1 MKIIYDAA
9 SDMGCV
15 RSNNEDMILID
26 RSFLRDESASGEV
39 FVDGNSRFCAI
50 VADGMGGNNGG
61 EFASDIACQ
70 EFDSW
75 INDIPS
81 KLTHGEIR
89 AKVNEF
95 VLNTHTLI
103 NSKGDEME
111 EFSGMGTTLVGIFF
125 YEGSSYWVNIG
136 DSRIYIYRDGIL
148 RQISRDHSMRNLMNN
163 PELSANLI
171 YNSLGSGTGTDSF
184 ADCDNIPLFENDCIL
199 ICSDGLSDMV
209 DDEKLALLLKQ
220 SAPASAYVSS
230 AKAAGGEDNIS
241 VITLSIYK

>member
-136 DSRIYIYRDGIL
+136 DSR
-148 RQISRDHSMRNLMNN
+148 
-163 PELSANLI
+163 
-171 YNSLGSGTGTDSF
+171 T
-184 ADCDNIPLFENDCIL
+184 
-199 ICSDGLSDMV
+199 
-209 DDEKLALLLKQ
+209 
-220 SAPASAYVSS
+220 
-230 AKAAGGEDNIS
+230 AG
-241 VITLSIYK
+241 

>member
-1 MKIIYDAA
+1 
-9 SDMGCV
+9 
-15 RSNNEDMILID
+15 
-26 RSFLRDESASGEV
+26 
-39 FVDGNSRFCAI
+39 
-50 VADGMGGNNGG
+50 
-61 EFASDIACQ
+61 
-70 EFDSW
+70 
-75 INDIPS
+75 
-81 KLTHGEIR
+81 
-89 AKVNEF
+89 
-95 VLNTHTLI
+95 
-103 NSKGDEME
+103 
-111 EFSGMGTTLVGIFF
+111 MGTTLVGIFF
-125 YEGSSYWVNIG
+125 YEGSPYWVNIG

-163 PELSANLI
+163 PELPANLI

-199 ICSDGLSDMV
+199 ICSDALSDMV